1 MDLTGQQILRLL
13 EQQWERP
20 QSGSGRMLS
29 VSNGFFYT
37 WDASQPTGAA
47 RGKGRRVVP
56 GSMRLNGDVMDMNAL
71 YRVTVNSFMAG
82 GGDRNSLLKKGGN
95 VREGEVDLVAVQLY
109 FRLKGLVPA
118 PRMGR
123 IQRIH

>member
-1 MDLTGQQILRLL
+1 
-13 EQQWERP
+13 
-20 QSGSGRMLS
+20 
-29 VSNGFFYT
+29 
-37 WDASQPTGAA
+37 
-47 RGKGRRVVP
+47 
-56 GSMRLNGDVMDMNAL
+56 MRLNGDVMDMNAL